1 MFAARSIELRGGF
14 AVEAPVEAAF
24 ELFSPLGE
32 KLWVP
37 GWSPEL
43 LHPLGVDWG
52 QGQVFRTQ
60 AEQGEAVW
68 VVTALDRLRH
78 DVEYLR
84 VEPGRYVA
92 RVRVQC
98 RAQVAGQTEVAV
110 TYSFVGLSDAGN
122 RDIAAMSPAAYEKK
136 MQQWQEWIARS
147 GAVGRGDGA
156 RNSR

>member
-1 MFAARSIELRGGF
+1 MFAARSIELSGRF

-32 KLWVP
+32 TLWVP
-37 GWSPEL
+37 GWNPEL
-43 LHPLGVDWG
+43 LHPPGVGWG
-52 QGQVFRTQ
+52 QGQIFRTQ

-68 VVTALDRLRH
+68 VVTALDRQRH
-78 DVEYLR
+78 DVEYHR

-98 RAQVAGQTEVAV
+98 RAQAAGQTEVAV
-110 TYSFVGLSDAGN
+110 TYTFVGLSDAGN
-122 RDIAAMSPAAYEKK
+122 RDIAAMSQTAYEKK

-147 GAVGRGDGA
+147 AAPGQATKPGSPA
-156 RNSR
+156 